1 MFLGYMVR
9 TRSAKYTEPEEGLIS
24 NGKQNGSLSIDN
36 TYEKLNGKSPIK
48 SGRKLKKNG
57 TAELTMRELKNLNK
71 KENIDEHQNGDL
83 SSEDSVSSPLQLSA
97 AASTSDS
104 GSIVKEPT
112 IKPSITDA
120 ANALASDSTNA
131 LSFAVSLTQSLLSS
145 DSKKI
150 DDILTR
156 SISQREIKDT
166 VKDLPTIHVIR
177 LLKYIE
183 EKLRESTGGHVEQL
197 IRWSGIVIST
207 HMSYLMTVSDLEKE
221 LGSFFSWIKN
231 RVSHME
237 TLFILNGKLRLLCEQ
252 IDKRCNVVS
261 YADQKPSLV
270 FHPDDESDN
279 ELEQISALEKEV
291 FDAANEDDD
300 WWKEDEE
307 IQEKINVKAE
317 STKKKSKAKKRHA
330 EQKDYSDEDFEDSN
344 QHMDVDDDNSVYDE

>member
-1 MFLGYMVR
+1 M
-9 TRSAKYTEPEEGLIS
+9 
-24 NGKQNGSLSIDN
+24 
-36 TYEKLNGKSPIK
+36 
-48 SGRKLKKNG
+48 
-57 TAELTMRELKNLNK
+57 
-71 KENIDEHQNGDL
+71 
-83 SSEDSVSSPLQLSA
+83 SA

-112 IKPSITDA
+112 TKPSITDA
-120 ANALASDSTNA
+120 ANALATDSTNA
-131 LSFAVSLTQSLLSS
+131 LSYAVSLTQSLLSS

-150 DDILTR
+150 DDILTGA
-156 SISQREIKDT
+156 ISQREIKDT

-197 IRWSGIVIST
+197 IRWSGIVISA
-207 HMSYLMTVSDLEKE
+207 HMSYLMTVSDLEKQ

-237 TLFILNGKLRLLCEQ
+237 ALFILNGKLRLLCEQ

-261 YADQKPSLV
+261 YADQKPLMV

-279 ELEQISALEKEV
+279 ELEQITALEKEV

-307 IQEKINVKAE
+307 IQEKINVKVQCV
-317 STKKKSKAKKRHA
+317 KKKDKGKKRHA
-330 EQKDYSDEDFEDSN
+330 DQEDDSDEDLEDLDE
-344 QHMDVDDDNSVYDE
+344 QMEVDNDE